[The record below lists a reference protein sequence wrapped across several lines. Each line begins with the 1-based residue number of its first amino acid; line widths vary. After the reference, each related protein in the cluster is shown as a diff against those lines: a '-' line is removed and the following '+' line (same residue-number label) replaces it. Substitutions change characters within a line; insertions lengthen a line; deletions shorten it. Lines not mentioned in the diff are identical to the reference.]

1 MNLKII
7 NKSGNQEEFTNPVP
21 QLLDALKNLLL
32 LEKDFNDNE
41 NDNDNEN
48 ENENSKPEVYQRLKS
63 FLLELEGEM
72 EEERCLACMGMGMGM
87 CTGMGTGKSKLSLKK
102 KDNQSCKT
110 QPQPQPNGNQAEL
123 SIPPIPPI
131 SPRDFEKKLRTVH
144 SIYRL
149 TRSKYGRDR
158 RIPVITLSGFWL
170 ADYGFG
176 ISERFSVYAG
186 EDRLILKKEKN
197 IVKAPRAR
205 KRKPS
210 KVHPVVLGVSYD

>member
-1 MNLKII
+1 MNMKII
-7 NKSGNQEEFTNPVP
+7 DKSGNQEEFTNPVP
-21 QLLDALKNLLL
+21 QLLDALKNLLR
-32 LEKDFNDNE
+32 LEKDFNENE
-41 NDNDNEN
+41 NENDNEN
-48 ENENSKPEVYQRLKS
+48 ENPNTKPEVYQCLKS

-72 EEERCLACMGMGMGM
+72 EEERRLACMGMGMGM
-87 CTGMGTGKSKLSLKK
+87 GICMGTGKSKLSLKK
-102 KDNQSCKT
+102 KDNQSCQT
-110 QPQPQPNGNQAEL
+110 PTNGNQAEL

-131 SPRDFEKKLRTVH
+131 PPRDFEKKLRTVQ

-149 TRSKYGRDR
+149 SRSKYGRDR

-176 ISERFSVYAG
+176 IGERFSVYAG

-197 IVKAPRAR
+197 IVKAARAR

-210 KVHPVVLGVSYD
+210 KVHVHPAVLGVSYD

>member
-1 MNLKII
+1 MKII

-41 NDNDNEN
+41 N
-48 ENENSKPEVYQRLKS
+48 ENENSKPEVYQCLKS

-72 EEERCLACMGMGMGM
+72 EEERCLACMGMG
-87 CTGMGTGKSKLSLKK
+87 TGMGTGKSKLSLKK
-102 KDNQSCKT
+102 KDNQSCQT
-110 QPQPQPNGNQAEL
+110 QTQPNGNQAEL

-210 KVHPVVLGVSYD
+210 KVHVHPAPAVLGVSYD

>member
-1 MNLKII
+1 MNMKII
-7 NKSGNQEEFTNPVP
+7 DKSGNQKEFTNPVP
-21 QLLDALKNLLL
+21 LLLDALKNLLL

-41 NDNDNEN
+41 NED
-48 ENENSKPEVYQRLKS
+48 ENENSKSEVYQCLKS

-72 EEERCLACMGMGMGM
+72 AEERRLACMGMGI
-87 CTGMGTGKSKLSLKK
+87 CMGTGKSKLSLKK
-102 KDNQSCKT
+102 KDNQSCQLQT
-110 QPQPQPNGNQAEL
+110 QTNGNQAEL

-131 SPRDFEKKLRTVH
+131 PPHDFEKKLRTVQ
-144 SIYRL
+144 SIYRR

-176 ISERFSVYAG
+176 IGERFSVYAG

-197 IVKAPRAR
+197 IVKAARAR
-205 KRKPS
+205 KCKPS
-210 KVHPVVLGVSYD
+210 KVHVQPAVLGVCYD

>member
-41 NDNDNEN
+41 NENEN
-48 ENENSKPEVYQRLKS
+48 ENENSKPEVYQCLKS

-72 EEERCLACMGMGMGM
+72 EEERRLACMGMGM

-110 QPQPQPNGNQAEL
+110 QTQTQPNGNQAEL
-123 SIPPIPPI
+123 SIPPIPP
-131 SPRDFEKKLRTVH
+131 SDFEKKLRTVH

>member
-1 MNLKII
+1 MNMKII
-7 NKSGNQEEFTNPVP
+7 DKSGNQKEFTNPVP
-21 QLLDALKNLLL
+21 LLLDALKNLLL
-32 LEKDFNDNE
+32 LEKDFNDN
-41 NDNDNEN
+41 DNENEN
-48 ENENSKPEVYQRLKS
+48 ENENSKSEVYQCLKS

-72 EEERCLACMGMGMGM
+72 AEERRLACMGMGI
-87 CTGMGTGKSKLSLKK
+87 CMGTGKSKLSLKK
-102 KDNQSCKT
+102 KDNQSCQI
-110 QPQPQPNGNQAEL
+110 QPQPQTNGNQAEL

-131 SPRDFEKKLRTVH
+131 PPRDFEKKLRTVQ

-149 TRSKYGRDR
+149 SRSKYGRDR

-176 ISERFSVYAG
+176 IGERFSVYAG

-210 KVHPVVLGVSYD
+210 KVHVHPAVLGVSYD

>member
-1 MNLKII
+1 MNMKII
-7 NKSGNQEEFTNPVP
+7 DKSGNQEEFTNPVP

-32 LEKDFNDNE
+32 LEKDFNDN
-41 NDNDNEN
+41 DNEN
-48 ENENSKPEVYQRLKS
+48 ENENENENWKPEVYQCLKS

-72 EEERCLACMGMGMGM
+72 EEERRLACMGMGMGM
-87 CTGMGTGKSKLSLKK
+87 CMGRGKSKLSLKK
-102 KDNQSCKT
+102 KDNQNC
-110 QPQPQPNGNQAEL
+110 QPQTNGDQADL
-123 SIPPIPPI
+123 LIPPIPPH
-131 SPRDFEKKLRTVH
+131 DFEKKLRTVQ

-149 TRSKYGRDR
+149 TRSKYGIDR

-176 ISERFSVYAG
+176 IGERFSVYAG

-210 KVHPVVLGVSYD
+210 KVHPAVWGVSYD